1 MCGGIDSYTN
11 AISDIYQDN
20 FDEGI
25 FTGKGIYDVEIFH
38 KLMCKEIPENKVL
51 SHDLLEGNYLRC
63 GLASDILVLDD
74 YPSKY
79 NTYSLR
85 QSRWVRGDFQIATW
99 IKNRIIIKNGDKK
112 KNPLRVF
119 IKI

>member
-1 MCGGIDSYTN
+1 MCN
-11 AISDIYQDN
+11 
-20 FDEGI
+20 
-25 FTGKGIYDVEIFH
+25 EIQ
-38 KLMCKEIPENKVL
+38 ENKVL

-85 QSRWVRGDFQIATW
+85 QERWTRGDFQIASW
-99 IKNRIIIKNGDKK
+99 LKNKISTKNGKK
-112 KNPLRVF
+112 KNPLRTSF
-119 IKI
+119 